1 MIKYGNRTATVEQN
15 WNILEI
21 NPRTIIFKF
30 DFLGKKSPLFLRS
43 QMKNVKIND
52 EGMISFC
59 NFISKF
65 KLN

>member
-1 MIKYGNRTATVEQN
+1 MIKYGNRTTTVEQN

-52 EGMISFC
+52 EGI
-59 NFISKF
+59 
-65 KLN
+65 LL